1 MNIGIIGIGSFLPAN
16 RVTNVDLEQRMDTSD
31 EWIRT
36 RTGIEAR
43 HLADEDVSVA
53 DMATMAA
60 RRALLSANVAIDE
73 IDAIICATATAPAFP
88 ATACL
93 VQANLG
99 AKRAVAFDISAAC
112 SGFIFAMDT
121 AKSLMDSK
129 GFKRTLVI
137 GAEKMGSLIDWEDR
151 STAVLFGDG
160 AGAVV
165 LGEDEVAS
173 IDSIVLGSDG
183 TGGKYL
189 YESEDGKIVMNGRE
203 VFKFAV
209 RKMPEIVLEALSKA
223 GKSLEDLD
231 VLVPHQANR
240 RIIDAAMER
249 LELADEKVVMT
260 IQDHAN
266 TSAASIPLAL
276 AEAVKGGKI
285 QDGQTIVVA
294 GFGAGLTWG
303 ASCLTWNKATITEE
317 INT

>member
-1 MNIGIIGIGSFLPAN
+1 MNIGIIGIGSFLPDN
-16 RVTNVDLEQRMDTSD
+16 RVTNIDLEKRMDTSD

-43 HLADEDVSVA
+43 HLAGSDVSVS
-53 DMATMAA
+53 DMATRAA
-60 RRALLSANVAIDE
+60 ERALQSAGVTIDE
-73 IDAIICATATAPAFP
+73 IEAIVCATATAPAFP
-88 ATACL
+88 ATACV

-99 AKRAVAFDISAAC
+99 AKAAVAFDVSAAC

-129 GFKRTLVI
+129 GFKKTLVI
-137 GAEKMGSLIDWEDR
+137 GAEKMGSLIDWDDR

-165 LGEDEVAS
+165 LGEDEIAS
-173 IDSIVLGSDG
+173 IDSIILGSDG
-183 TGGKYL
+183 TGGKHL
-189 YESEDGKIVMNGRE
+189 YENDEGKIVMNGRE

-209 RKMPEIVLEALSKA
+209 RKMPEIVLESLNKA
-223 GKSLEDLD
+223 DKSLNDLD

-249 LELADEKVVMT
+249 LDLEEEKVVMT

-276 AEAVKGGKI
+276 AEAVKSGKI
-285 QDGQTIVVA
+285 QDGQTVVIA

-303 ASCLTWNKATITEE
+303 ASCLTWNHATITEG
-317 INT
+317 NHL

>member
-1 MNIGIIGIGSFLPAN
+1 MNIGIIGIGSFLPTN
-16 RVTNVDLEQRMDTSD
+16 RVTNVDLEKRMDTSD

-43 HLADEDVSVA
+43 HLADSDLTVA
-53 DMATMAA
+53 DMATHAA
-60 RRALLSANVAIDE
+60 ERALKSAGVSIED
-73 IDAIICATATAPAFP
+73 IDAIVCATATAPSFP

-99 AKRAVAFDISAAC
+99 AKRAVAFDVSAAC

-121 AKSLMDSK
+121 AKGLMASK
-129 GFKRTLVI
+129 GFKKTLVI
-137 GAEKMGSLIDWEDR
+137 GAEKMGNLIDWDDR

-173 IDSIVLGSDG
+173 VDSIILGSDG

-189 YESEDGKIVMNGRE
+189 YENDEGKIVMNGRE

-209 RKMPEIVLEALSKA
+209 RKMPDIVVEALEQA
-223 GKSLEDLD
+223 GKTIQDMD

-240 RIIDAAMER
+240 RIIEAAIER
-249 LELADEKVVMT
+249 LGLTEEKVVVT

-276 AEAVKGGKI
+276 AEAVKSGKV
-285 QDGQTIVVA
+285 QAGQTVVIA

-303 ASCLTWNKATITEE
+303 ASCLTWNNANITEE
-317 INT
+317 IRT

>member
-1 MNIGIIGIGSFLPAN
+1 MNIGIIGIGSFLPNN
-16 RVTNVDLEQRMDTSD
+16 RVTNIDLEKRMDTSD

-43 HLADEDVSVA
+43 HLAESDVSVS
-53 DMATMAA
+53 DMATRAA
-60 RRALLSANVAIDE
+60 ERALQSAGVSIDE
-73 IDAIICATATAPAFP
+73 IEAIVCATATAPAFP
-88 ATACL
+88 ATACV

-99 AKRAVAFDISAAC
+99 AKAVVAFDVSAAC

-129 GFKRTLVI
+129 GFKKTLVI
-137 GAEKMGSLIDWEDR
+137 GAEKMGSLIDWDDR

-165 LGEDEVAS
+165 LGEDEIAS

-183 TGGKYL
+183 TGGKHL
-189 YESEDGKIVMNGRE
+189 YENDEGKIVMNGRE

-209 RKMPEIVLEALSKA
+209 RKMPEIVLESLNKA
-223 GKSLEDLD
+223 DKSLNDLD

-249 LELADEKVVMT
+249 LNLQEEKVVMT

-276 AEAVKGGKI
+276 AEAVKSGKI
-285 QDGQTIVVA
+285 QDGQTVVIA

-303 ASCLTWNKATITEE
+303 ASCLTWNHATITEG
-317 INT
+317 NHL

>member
-1 MNIGIIGIGSFLPAN
+1 MNIGIIGIGSFLPDN
-16 RVTNVDLEQRMDTSD
+16 RVTNIDLEKRMDTSD

-43 HLADEDVSVA
+43 HLAEEDMTVA
-53 DMATMAA
+53 DMATRAA
-60 RRALLSANVAIDE
+60 ERALQSAGVTIDDIEAIV
-73 IDAIICATATAPAFP
+73 CATATAPAFP
-88 ATACL
+88 ATACV

-99 AKRAVAFDISAAC
+99 AKAAVAFDVSAAC

-129 GFKRTLVI
+129 GLKKTLVI
-137 GAEKMGSLIDWEDR
+137 GAEKMGSLIDWDDR

-165 LGEDEVAS
+165 LGEDEIAS
-173 IDSIVLGSDG
+173 IDSLVLGSDG
-183 TGGKYL
+183 TGGKHL
-189 YESEDGKIVMNGRE
+189 YENEEGKIVMNGRE

-209 RKMPEIVLEALSKA
+209 RKMPEIVLEALDKA
-223 GKSLEDLD
+223 DKTLEDLD

-249 LELADEKVVMT
+249 LHLEEEKVVMT

-276 AEAVKGGKI
+276 SEAVKSGKI
-285 QDGQTIVVA
+285 QDGQTVVIA

-303 ASCLTWNKATITEE
+303 ASCLTWNHATITEG
-317 INT
+317 NHL

>member
-1 MNIGIIGIGSFLPAN
+1 MNIGIIGIGSFLPDN
-16 RVTNVDLEQRMDTSD
+16 RVTNIDLEKRMDTSD

-43 HLADEDVSVA
+43 HLAEEDMTVA
-53 DMATMAA
+53 DMATRAA
-60 RRALLSANVAIDE
+60 ERALQSAGVTIDDIEAIV
-73 IDAIICATATAPAFP
+73 CATATAPAFP
-88 ATACL
+88 ATACV

-99 AKRAVAFDISAAC
+99 AKAAVAFDVSAAC

-129 GFKRTLVI
+129 GFKKTLVI
-137 GAEKMGSLIDWEDR
+137 GAEKMGSLIDWDDR

-165 LGEDEVAS
+165 LGEDDIAS
-173 IDSIVLGSDG
+173 IDSLVLGSDG
-183 TGGKYL
+183 TGGKHL
-189 YESEDGKIVMNGRE
+189 YENEEGKIVMNGRE

-209 RKMPEIVLEALSKA
+209 RKMPKIVLEALDKA
-223 GKSLEDLD
+223 DKTLEDLD

-249 LELADEKVVMT
+249 LHLEEEKVVMT

-276 AEAVKGGKI
+276 AEAVKSGKI
-285 QDGQTIVVA
+285 QDGQTVVIA

-303 ASCLTWNKATITEE
+303 ASCLTWNHATITEG
-317 INT
+317 NHL

>member
-1 MNIGIIGIGSFLPAN
+1 MNIGIIGIGSFLPDN
-16 RVTNVDLEQRMDTSD
+16 RVTNIDLEKRMDTSD

-43 HLADEDVSVA
+43 HLAEGDVTVA
-53 DMATMAA
+53 DMATRAA
-60 RRALLSANVAIDE
+60 ERALQSAGVTIDE
-73 IDAIICATATAPAFP
+73 IEAIVCATATAPAFP
-88 ATACL
+88 ATACV

-99 AKRAVAFDISAAC
+99 AKAAVAFDVSAAC

-129 GFKRTLVI
+129 GLKKTLVI
-137 GAEKMGSLIDWEDR
+137 GAEKMGSLIDWDDR

-165 LGEDEVAS
+165 LGEDEIAS
-173 IDSIVLGSDG
+173 IDSLVLGSDG
-183 TGGKYL
+183 TGGKHL
-189 YESEDGKIVMNGRE
+189 YENEEGKIVMNGRE

-209 RKMPEIVLEALSKA
+209 RKMPEIVLEALDKA
-223 GKSLEDLD
+223 DKTLEDLD

-249 LELADEKVVMT
+249 LHLEEEKVVMT

-276 AEAVKGGKI
+276 AEAVKSGKI
-285 QDGQTIVVA
+285 KDGQTVVIA

-303 ASCLTWNKATITEE
+303 ASCLTWNHATITEG
-317 INT
+317 NHL

>member
-1 MNIGIIGIGSFLPAN
+1 MNIGIIGIGSFLPDN
-16 RVTNVDLEQRMDTSD
+16 RVTNIDLEKRMDTSD

-43 HLADEDVSVA
+43 HLAESDVSVS
-53 DMATMAA
+53 DMATHAA
-60 RRALLSANVAIDE
+60 ERALQSAGVSIDE
-73 IDAIICATATAPAFP
+73 IEAIVCATATAPAFP
-88 ATACL
+88 ATACV

-99 AKRAVAFDISAAC
+99 AKAAVAFDVSAAC

-129 GFKRTLVI
+129 GFKKTLVI
-137 GAEKMGSLIDWEDR
+137 GAEKMGSLIDWDDR

-165 LGEDEVAS
+165 LGEDEIAS

-183 TGGKYL
+183 TGGKHL
-189 YESEDGKIVMNGRE
+189 YENDEGKIVMNGRE

-209 RKMPEIVLEALSKA
+209 RKMPEIVLESLNKA
-223 GKSLEDLD
+223 DKSLNDLD

-249 LELADEKVVMT
+249 LDLEEEKVVMT

-276 AEAVKGGKI
+276 AEAVKSGKI
-285 QDGQTIVVA
+285 QDGQTVVIA

-303 ASCLTWNKATITEE
+303 ASCLTWNHATITEG
-317 INT
+317 NHS

>member
-1 MNIGIIGIGSFLPAN
+1 MNIGIIGIGSFLPDN
-16 RVTNVDLEQRMDTSD
+16 RVTNIDLEKRMDTSD

-43 HLADEDVSVA
+43 HLAEEDMTVA
-53 DMATMAA
+53 DMATRAA
-60 RRALLSANVAIDE
+60 ERALQSAGVTIDDIEAIV
-73 IDAIICATATAPAFP
+73 CATATAPAFP
-88 ATACL
+88 ATACV
-93 VQANLG
+93 VQANLC
-99 AKRAVAFDISAAC
+99 AKAAVAFDVSAAC

-129 GFKRTLVI
+129 GFKKTLVI
-137 GAEKMGSLIDWEDR
+137 GAEKMGSLIDWDDR

-165 LGEDEVAS
+165 LGEDDIAS
-173 IDSIVLGSDG
+173 IDSLVLGSDG
-183 TGGKYL
+183 TGGKHL
-189 YESEDGKIVMNGRE
+189 YENEEGKIVMNGRE

-209 RKMPEIVLEALSKA
+209 RKMPEIVLEALDKA
-223 GKSLEDLD
+223 DKTLEDLD

-249 LELADEKVVMT
+249 LHLEEEKVVMT

-276 AEAVKGGKI
+276 AEAVKSGKI
-285 QDGQTIVVA
+285 QDGQTVVIA

-303 ASCLTWNKATITEE
+303 ASCLTWNHATITEG
-317 INT
+317 NHL

>member
-1 MNIGIIGIGSFLPAN
+1 MNIGIIGIGSFLPDN
-16 RVTNVDLEQRMDTSD
+16 RVTNIDLEKRMDTSD

-43 HLADEDVSVA
+43 HLAEGDVTVA
-53 DMATMAA
+53 DMATRAA
-60 RRALLSANVAIDE
+60 ERALQSAGVTIDE
-73 IDAIICATATAPAFP
+73 IEAIVCATATAPAFP
-88 ATACL
+88 ATACV

-99 AKRAVAFDISAAC
+99 AKAAVAFDVSAAC

-129 GFKRTLVI
+129 GLKKTLVI
-137 GAEKMGSLIDWEDR
+137 GAEKMGSLIDWDDR

-165 LGEDEVAS
+165 LGEDEIAS
-173 IDSIVLGSDG
+173 IDSLVLGSDG
-183 TGGKYL
+183 TGGKHL
-189 YESEDGKIVMNGRE
+189 YENEEGKIVMNGRE

-209 RKMPEIVLEALSKA
+209 RKMPEIVLEALDKA
-223 GKSLEDLD
+223 DKTLEDLD

-249 LELADEKVVMT
+249 LHLEEEKVVMT

-276 AEAVKGGKI
+276 AEAVKSGKI
-285 QDGQTIVVA
+285 QDGQTVVIA

-303 ASCLTWNKATITEE
+303 ASCLTWNHATITEG
-317 INT
+317 NHL

>member
-1 MNIGIIGIGSFLPAN
+1 MNIGIIGIGSFLPTN
-16 RVTNVDLEQRMDTSD
+16 RVTNVDLEKRMDTSD

-43 HLADEDVSVA
+43 HLADSDLTVA
-53 DMATMAA
+53 DMATDAA
-60 RRALLSANVAIDE
+60 ERALKSAGVSIED
-73 IDAIICATATAPAFP
+73 IDAIVCATATAPSFP

-99 AKRAVAFDISAAC
+99 AKGAVAFDVSAAC
-112 SGFIFAMDT
+112 SGFIFALDT
-121 AKSLMDSK
+121 AKSLMASK
-129 GFKRTLVI
+129 GFKKTLVI
-137 GAEKMGSLIDWEDR
+137 GAEKMGNLIDWDDR

-173 IDSIVLGSDG
+173 VDSILLGSDG

-189 YESEDGKIVMNGRE
+189 YENDEGKIVMNGRE

-209 RKMPEIVLEALSKA
+209 RKMPDIVVEALEQA
-223 GKSLEDLD
+223 GKTIEDLD

-240 RIIDAAMER
+240 RIIDAAIER
-249 LELADEKVVMT
+249 LGLAEEKVVVT

-276 AEAVKGGKI
+276 ADAVKSGKI
-285 QDGQTIVVA
+285 TAGQTVVIA

-303 ASCLTWNKATITEE
+303 ASCLTWNKANITEE
-317 INT
+317 IRT

>member
-1 MNIGIIGIGSFLPAN
+1 MNIGIIGIGSFLPDN
-16 RVTNVDLEQRMDTSD
+16 RVTNIDLEKRMDTSD

-43 HLADEDVSVA
+43 HLADADMSVA
-53 DMATMAA
+53 DMATRAA
-60 RRALLSANVAIDE
+60 ERALASAGVVIED
-73 IDAIICATATAPAFP
+73 IDAIVCATATAPSFP

-99 AKRAVAFDISAAC
+99 AKRAVAFDVSAAC

-121 AKSLMDSK
+121 AKSLMQSK

-137 GAEKMGSLIDWEDR
+137 GAEKMGNLIDWDDR

-165 LGEDEVAS
+165 LGEDDIAA

-183 TGGKYL
+183 TGGKFL
-189 YESEDGKIVMNGRE
+189 YENADGKIVMNGRE

-209 RKMPEIVLEALSKA
+209 RKMPDIVLEALHQA
-223 GKSLEDLD
+223 GKDIADMD

-240 RIIDAAMER
+240 RIIDAAIER
-249 LELADEKVVMT
+249 LGLAEDKVVVT

-276 AEAVKGGKI
+276 AEAVKIGKVTA
-285 QDGQTIVVA
+285 GQTVVIA

-303 ASCLTWNKATITEE
+303 ASCLTWNNAKITEE
-317 INT
+317 ICS

>member
-1 MNIGIIGIGSFLPAN
+1 MNIGIIGIGSFLPDN
-16 RVTNVDLEQRMDTSD
+16 RVTNIDLEKRMDTSD

-43 HLADEDVSVA
+43 HLAEGDVTVA
-53 DMATMAA
+53 DMATRAA
-60 RRALLSANVAIDE
+60 ERALQSAGVSIDE
-73 IDAIICATATAPAFP
+73 IEAIVCATATAPAFP
-88 ATACL
+88 ATACV

-99 AKRAVAFDISAAC
+99 AKAAVAFDVSAAC

-129 GFKRTLVI
+129 GLKKTLVI
-137 GAEKMGSLIDWEDR
+137 GAEKMGSLIDWDDR

-165 LGEDEVAS
+165 LGEDEIAS
-173 IDSIVLGSDG
+173 IDSLVLGSDG
-183 TGGKYL
+183 TGGKHL
-189 YESEDGKIVMNGRE
+189 YENEEGKIVMNGRE

-209 RKMPEIVLEALSKA
+209 RKMPEIVLEALDKA
-223 GKSLEDLD
+223 DKTLEDLD

-249 LELADEKVVMT
+249 LHLEEEKVVMT

-276 AEAVKGGKI
+276 AEAVKSGKI
-285 QDGQTIVVA
+285 QDGQTVVIA

-303 ASCLTWNKATITEE
+303 ASCLTWNHATITGG
-317 INT
+317 NHL

>member
-1 MNIGIIGIGSFLPAN
+1 MNIGIIGIGSFLPNN
-16 RVTNVDLEQRMDTSD
+16 RVTNIDLEKRMDTSD

-43 HLADEDVSVA
+43 HLAESDVSVS
-53 DMATMAA
+53 DMATRAA
-60 RRALLSANVAIDE
+60 EQALQSAGVSIDE
-73 IDAIICATATAPAFP
+73 IEAIVCATATAPAFP
-88 ATACL
+88 ATACV

-99 AKRAVAFDISAAC
+99 AKAAVAFDVSAAC

-129 GFKRTLVI
+129 GFKKTLVI
-137 GAEKMGSLIDWEDR
+137 GAEKMGSLIDWDDR

-165 LGEDEVAS
+165 LGEDEIAS

-183 TGGKYL
+183 TGGKHL
-189 YESEDGKIVMNGRE
+189 YENDEGKIVMNGRE

-209 RKMPEIVLEALSKA
+209 RKMPEIVLESLNKA
-223 GKSLEDLD
+223 DKSLNDLD

-249 LELADEKVVMT
+249 LNLEEEKVVMT

-276 AEAVKGGKI
+276 AEAVKSGKI
-285 QDGQTIVVA
+285 QDGQTVVIA

-303 ASCLTWNKATITEE
+303 ASCLTWNHATITEG
-317 INT
+317 NHL

>member
-16 RVTNVDLEQRMDTSD
+16 RVTNVDLEQWMDTSD

-285 QDGQTIVVA
+285 QDGQTVVVA

>member
-1 MNIGIIGIGSFLPAN
+1 MNIGIIGIGSFLPDN
-16 RVTNVDLEQRMDTSD
+16 RVTNIDLEKRMDTSD

-43 HLADEDVSVA
+43 HLAEGDVTVA
-53 DMATMAA
+53 DMATRAA
-60 RRALLSANVAIDE
+60 ERALLSAGVTIDE
-73 IDAIICATATAPAFP
+73 IEAIVCATATAPAFP
-88 ATACL
+88 ATACV

-99 AKRAVAFDISAAC
+99 AKAAVAFDVSAAC

-129 GFKRTLVI
+129 GFKKTLVI

-165 LGEDEVAS
+165 LGEDDIAS
-173 IDSIVLGSDG
+173 LDSFVLGSDG
-183 TGGKYL
+183 TGGKHL
-189 YESEDGKIVMNGRE
+189 YENDEGKIVMNGRE

-209 RKMPEIVLEALSKA
+209 RKMPEIVLEALDKA
-223 GKSLEDLD
+223 DKTLEDLD

-249 LELADEKVVMT
+249 LHLEEEKVVMT

-276 AEAVKGGKI
+276 AEAVKSGKI
-285 QDGQTIVVA
+285 QDGQTVVIA

-303 ASCLTWNKATITEE
+303 ASCLTWNHATITEG
-317 INT
+317 NHL

>member
-1 MNIGIIGIGSFLPAN
+1 MTIGIIGIGAFLPSN
-16 RVTNVDLEQRMDTSD
+16 RVTNLDLEQRMDTSD

-43 HLADEDVSVA
+43 HLADADVSVGQ
-53 DMATMAA
+53 MATHAA
-60 RRALLSANVAIDE
+60 KRALESAGISIDE
-73 IDAIICATATAPAFP
+73 IEAIVCATATAPAFP
-88 ATACL
+88 ATACV

-99 AKRAVAFDISAAC
+99 AKGAIAFDVSAAC

-121 AKSLMDSK
+121 AKSLMQSK
-129 GFKRTLVI
+129 GLKKTLVI
-137 GAEKMGSLIDWEDR
+137 GAEKMGDLIDWDDR

-165 LGEDEVAS
+165 LGEDDVAAIES
-173 IDSIVLGSDG
+173 IILGSDG
-183 TGGKYL
+183 TGGKHL
-189 YESEDGKIVMNGRE
+189 YENEDGKIVMNGRE

-209 RKMPEIVLEALSKA
+209 RKMPEIVLDALQQA
-223 GKSLEDLD
+223 GKTMDSLD

-240 RIIDAAMER
+240 RIIEAAMER
-249 LELADEKVVMT
+249 LGLPEDKVVVT

-276 AEAVKGGKI
+276 ASAVASGKI
-285 QDGQTIVVA
+285 QAGQTVVIA

-303 ASCLTWNKATITEE
+303 ASCLTWNQATITEE
-317 INT
+317 MSV

>member
-1 MNIGIIGIGSFLPAN
+1 MNIGIIGIGSFLPDN
-16 RVTNVDLEQRMDTSD
+16 RITNIDLEKRMDTSD

-43 HLADEDVSVA
+43 HLADADLSVA
-53 DMATMAA
+53 DMATHAA
-60 RRALLSANVAIDE
+60 ERALQSGGVSIED
-73 IDAIICATATAPAFP
+73 IDAIICATATAPSFP

-99 AKRAVAFDISAAC
+99 AKQAVAFDVSAAC

-121 AKSLMDSK
+121 AKSMMQAK
-129 GFKRTLVI
+129 GLKRTLVI
-137 GAEKMGSLIDWEDR
+137 GAEKMGNLIDWDDR

-165 LGEDEVAS
+165 LGEDEVAA

-183 TGGKYL
+183 TGGKFL
-189 YESEDGKIVMNGRE
+189 YENEEGKIVMNGRE

-209 RKMPEIVLEALSKA
+209 RKMPDIVLEALEGA
-223 GKSLEDLD
+223 GKSIEDLD

-240 RIIDAAMER
+240 RIIDAAIER
-249 LELADEKVVMT
+249 LGLQEEKVVVT

-276 AEAVKGGKI
+276 AEAVKHGKI
-285 QDGQTIVVA
+285 SNGQTVVIA

-303 ASCLTWNKATITEE
+303 ASCLTWNNANITEE
-317 INT
+317 INA

>member
-1 MNIGIIGIGSFLPAN
+1 MNIGIIGIGSFLPNN
-16 RVTNVDLEQRMDTSD
+16 RVTNIDLEKRMDTSD

-43 HLADEDVSVA
+43 HLAESDVSVS
-53 DMATMAA
+53 DMATRAA
-60 RRALLSANVAIDE
+60 ERALQSAGVSIDE
-73 IDAIICATATAPAFP
+73 IEAIVCATATAPAFP
-88 ATACL
+88 ATACV

-99 AKRAVAFDISAAC
+99 AKAAVAFDVSAAC

-129 GFKRTLVI
+129 GFKKTLVI
-137 GAEKMGSLIDWEDR
+137 GAEKMGSLIDWDDR

-165 LGEDEVAS
+165 LGEDEIAS

-183 TGGKYL
+183 TGGKHL
-189 YESEDGKIVMNGRE
+189 YENDEGKIVMNGRE

-209 RKMPEIVLEALSKA
+209 RKMPEIVLESLNKA
-223 GKSLEDLD
+223 DKSLNDLD

-249 LELADEKVVMT
+249 LDLEEEKVVMT

-276 AEAVKGGKI
+276 AEAVKSGKI
-285 QDGQTIVVA
+285 QDGQTIVIA

-303 ASCLTWNKATITEE
+303 ASCLTWNHATITEG
-317 INT
+317 NHS

>member
-1 MNIGIIGIGSFLPAN
+1 MNIGIIGIGSFLPDN
-16 RVTNVDLEQRMDTSD
+16 RVTNIDLEKRMDTSD

-43 HLADEDVSVA
+43 HLAEGDVTVA
-53 DMATMAA
+53 DMATRAA
-60 RRALLSANVAIDE
+60 ERALQSAGVTIDDIE
-73 IDAIICATATAPAFP
+73 AIICATATAPAFP
-88 ATACL
+88 ATACV

-99 AKRAVAFDISAAC
+99 AKAAVAFDVSAAC

-129 GFKRTLVI
+129 GLKKTLVI
-137 GAEKMGSLIDWEDR
+137 GAEKMGSLIDWDDR

-165 LGEDEVAS
+165 LGEDEIAS
-173 IDSIVLGSDG
+173 IDSLVLGSDG
-183 TGGKYL
+183 TGGKHL
-189 YESEDGKIVMNGRE
+189 YENEEGKIVMNGRE

-209 RKMPEIVLEALSKA
+209 RKMPEIVLEALDKA
-223 GKSLEDLD
+223 DKTLEDLD

-249 LELADEKVVMT
+249 LHLEEEKVVMT

-276 AEAVKGGKI
+276 AEAVKSGKI
-285 QDGQTIVVA
+285 QDGQTVVIA

-303 ASCLTWNKATITEE
+303 ASCLTWNHATITEG
-317 INT
+317 NHL

>member
-1 MNIGIIGIGSFLPAN
+1 MTNI
-16 RVTNVDLEQRMDTSD
+16 DLEKRMDTSD

-43 HLADEDVSVA
+43 HLAEGDVTVA
-53 DMATMAA
+53 DMATRAA
-60 RRALLSANVAIDE
+60 ERALQSAGVSIDE
-73 IDAIICATATAPAFP
+73 IEAIVCATATAPAFP
-88 ATACL
+88 ATACV

-99 AKRAVAFDISAAC
+99 AKAAVAFDVSAAC

-129 GFKRTLVI
+129 GLKKTLVI
-137 GAEKMGSLIDWEDR
+137 GAEKMGSLIDWDDR

-165 LGEDEVAS
+165 LGEDEIAS
-173 IDSIVLGSDG
+173 IDSLVLGSDG
-183 TGGKYL
+183 TGGKHL
-189 YESEDGKIVMNGRE
+189 YENEEGKIVMNGRE

-209 RKMPEIVLEALSKA
+209 RKMPEIVLEALDKA
-223 GKSLEDLD
+223 DKTLEDLD

-249 LELADEKVVMT
+249 LHLEEEKVVMT

-276 AEAVKGGKI
+276 SEAVKSGKI
-285 QDGQTIVVA
+285 QDGQTVVIA

-303 ASCLTWNKATITEE
+303 ASCLTWNHATITEG
-317 INT
+317 NHL

>member
-16 RVTNVDLEQRMDTSD
+16 RVTNIDLEQRMDTSD

-43 HLADEDVSVA
+43 HLADADVTVA
-53 DMATMAA
+53 DMATQAA
-60 RRALLSANVAIDE
+60 ERALKSAGIDIDE
-73 IDAIICATATAPAFP
+73 IDAIVCATATAPSFP

-99 AKRAVAFDISAAC
+99 AKRAVAFDVSAAC

-121 AKSLMDSK
+121 AKSLMVSK

-137 GAEKMGSLIDWEDR
+137 GAEKMGNLIDWDDR

-165 LGEDEVAS
+165 LGEDDVAS

-189 YESEDGKIVMNGRE
+189 YENDEGKIVMNGRE

-209 RKMPEIVLEALSKA
+209 RKMPDIVLEALEQA
-223 GKSLEDLD
+223 GKTIDDMD

-240 RIIDAAMER
+240 RIIDAAIER
-249 LELADEKVVMT
+249 LGLAEEKVVVT

-276 AEAVKGGKI
+276 AAAVQNGKVAA
-285 QDGQTIVVA
+285 GQTVVIA

-303 ASCLTWNKATITEE
+303 ASCITWNNANITEE
-317 INT
+317 ISS

>member
-1 MNIGIIGIGSFLPAN
+1 MNIGIIGIGSFLPDN
-16 RVTNVDLEQRMDTSD
+16 RVTNIDLEKRMDTSD

-43 HLADEDVSVA
+43 HLAESDVSVS
-53 DMATMAA
+53 DMATRAA
-60 RRALLSANVAIDE
+60 ERALQSAGVSIDE
-73 IDAIICATATAPAFP
+73 IEAIVCATATAPAFP
-88 ATACL
+88 ATACV

-99 AKRAVAFDISAAC
+99 AKAAVAFDVSAAC

-129 GFKRTLVI
+129 GFKKTLVI
-137 GAEKMGSLIDWEDR
+137 GAEKMGSLIDWDDR

-165 LGEDEVAS
+165 LGEDEIAS
-173 IDSIVLGSDG
+173 IDSIILGSDG
-183 TGGKYL
+183 TGGKHL
-189 YESEDGKIVMNGRE
+189 YENDEGKIVMNGRE

-209 RKMPEIVLEALSKA
+209 RKMPEIVLESLNKA
-223 GKSLEDLD
+223 DKSLNDLD

-249 LELADEKVVMT
+249 LDLEEEKVVMT

-276 AEAVKGGKI
+276 AEAVKSGKI
-285 QDGQTIVVA
+285 QDGQTVVIA

-303 ASCLTWNKATITEE
+303 ASCLTWNHATITEG
-317 INT
+317 NHL

>member
-1 MNIGIIGIGSFLPAN
+1 MNIGIIGIGSFLPDN
-16 RVTNVDLEQRMDTSD
+16 RVTNIDLEKRMDTSD

-43 HLADEDVSVA
+43 HLAKEDMTVA
-53 DMATMAA
+53 DMATRAA
-60 RRALLSANVAIDE
+60 ERALQSAGVTIDDIEAIV
-73 IDAIICATATAPAFP
+73 CATSTAPAFP
-88 ATACL
+88 ATACV

-99 AKRAVAFDISAAC
+99 AKAAVAFDVSAAC

-129 GFKRTLVI
+129 GFKKTLVI
-137 GAEKMGSLIDWEDR
+137 GAEKMGSLIDWDDR

-165 LGEDEVAS
+165 LGEDDIAS
-173 IDSIVLGSDG
+173 IDSLVLGSDG
-183 TGGKYL
+183 TGGKHL
-189 YESEDGKIVMNGRE
+189 YENEEGKIVMNGRE

-209 RKMPEIVLEALSKA
+209 RKMPEIVLEALDKA
-223 GKSLEDLD
+223 DKTLEDLD

-249 LELADEKVVMT
+249 LHLEEEKVVMT

-276 AEAVKGGKI
+276 AEAVKSGKI
-285 QDGQTIVVA
+285 QDGQTVVIA

-303 ASCLTWNKATITEE
+303 ASCLTWNHATITEG
-317 INT
+317 NHL

>member
-1 MNIGIIGIGSFLPAN
+1 MNIGIIGIGSFLPDN
-16 RVTNVDLEQRMDTSD
+16 RVTNIDLEKRMDTSD

-43 HLADEDVSVA
+43 HLAEEDMTVA
-53 DMATMAA
+53 DMATRAA
-60 RRALLSANVAIDE
+60 ERALQSAGVTIDDIE
-73 IDAIICATATAPAFP
+73 AIICATATAPAFP
-88 ATACL
+88 ATACV

-99 AKRAVAFDISAAC
+99 AKAAVAFDVSAAC

-129 GFKRTLVI
+129 GFKKTLVI
-137 GAEKMGSLIDWEDR
+137 GAEKMGSLIDWDDR

-165 LGEDEVAS
+165 LGEDEIAS
-173 IDSIVLGSDG
+173 IDSLVLGSDG
-183 TGGKYL
+183 TGGKHL
-189 YESEDGKIVMNGRE
+189 YENEEGKIVMNGRE

-209 RKMPEIVLEALSKA
+209 RKMPEIVLEALDKA
-223 GKSLEDLD
+223 DKTLEDLD

-249 LELADEKVVMT
+249 LHLEEKKVVMT

-276 AEAVKGGKI
+276 AEAVKSGKI
-285 QDGQTIVVA
+285 QDGQTVVIA

-303 ASCLTWNKATITEE
+303 ASCLTWNHATITEG
-317 INT
+317 NHL

>member
-1 MNIGIIGIGSFLPAN
+1 MNIGIIGIGSFLPDN
-16 RVTNVDLEQRMDTSD
+16 RVTNIDLEKRMDTSD

-43 HLADEDVSVA
+43 HLAESDVSVS
-53 DMATMAA
+53 DMATRAA
-60 RRALLSANVAIDE
+60 ERALQSAGVSIDE
-73 IDAIICATATAPAFP
+73 IEAIVCATATAPAFP
-88 ATACL
+88 ATACV

-99 AKRAVAFDISAAC
+99 AKAAVAFDVSAAC

-129 GFKRTLVI
+129 GFKKTLVI
-137 GAEKMGSLIDWEDR
+137 GAEKMGSLIDWDDR

-165 LGEDEVAS
+165 LGEDEIAS

-183 TGGKYL
+183 TGGKHL
-189 YESEDGKIVMNGRE
+189 YENDEGKIVMNGRE

-209 RKMPEIVLEALSKA
+209 RKMPEIVLESLNKA
-223 GKSLEDLD
+223 DKSLNDLD

-249 LELADEKVVMT
+249 LDLEEEKVVMT

-276 AEAVKGGKI
+276 AEAVKSGKI
-285 QDGQTIVVA
+285 QDGQTVVIA

-303 ASCLTWNKATITEE
+303 ASCLTWNHATITEG
-317 INT
+317 NHS

>member
-1 MNIGIIGIGSFLPAN
+1 
-16 RVTNVDLEQRMDTSD
+16 
-31 EWIRT
+31 
-36 RTGIEAR
+36 
-43 HLADEDVSVA
+43 
-53 DMATMAA
+53 MATRAA
-60 RRALLSANVAIDE
+60 ERALQSAGVSIDE
-73 IDAIICATATAPAFP
+73 IEAIVCATATAPAFP
-88 ATACL
+88 ATACV

-99 AKRAVAFDISAAC
+99 AKAAVAFDVSAAC

-129 GFKRTLVI
+129 GFKKTLVI
-137 GAEKMGSLIDWEDR
+137 GAEKMGSLIDWDDR

-165 LGEDEVAS
+165 LGEDEIAS

-183 TGGKYL
+183 TGGKHL
-189 YESEDGKIVMNGRE
+189 YENDEGKIVMNGRE

-209 RKMPEIVLEALSKA
+209 RKMPEIVLESLNKA
-223 GKSLEDLD
+223 DKSLNDLD

-249 LELADEKVVMT
+249 LDLEEEKVVMT

-276 AEAVKGGKI
+276 AEAVKSGKI
-285 QDGQTIVVA
+285 QDGQTVVIA

-303 ASCLTWNKATITEE
+303 ASCLTWNHATITEG
-317 INT
+317 NHS

>member
-1 MNIGIIGIGSFLPAN
+1 MNIGIIGIGSFLPDN
-16 RVTNVDLEQRMDTSD
+16 RVTNIDLEKRMDTSD

-43 HLADEDVSVA
+43 HLAEEDMTVA
-53 DMATMAA
+53 DMATRAA
-60 RRALLSANVAIDE
+60 ERALQSAGVTIDDIEAIV
-73 IDAIICATATAPAFP
+73 CATATAPAFP
-88 ATACL
+88 ATACV

-99 AKRAVAFDISAAC
+99 AKAAVAFDVSAAC

-129 GFKRTLVI
+129 GFKKTLVI
-137 GAEKMGSLIDWEDR
+137 GAEKMGSLIDWDDR

-165 LGEDEVAS
+165 LGEDDIAS
-173 IDSIVLGSDG
+173 IDSLVLGSDG
-183 TGGKYL
+183 TGGKHL
-189 YESEDGKIVMNGRE
+189 YENEEGKIVMNGRE

-209 RKMPEIVLEALSKA
+209 RKMPEIVLEALDKA
-223 GKSLEDLD
+223 DKTLEDLD

-249 LELADEKVVMT
+249 LHLEEEKVVMT

-276 AEAVKGGKI
+276 AEAVKSGKI
-285 QDGQTIVVA
+285 QDGQTVVIA

-303 ASCLTWNKATITEE
+303 ASCLTWNHATITEG
-317 INT
+317 NHL

>member
-1 MNIGIIGIGSFLPAN
+1 MTIGIIGIGAFLPSN
-16 RVTNVDLEQRMDTSD
+16 RVTNLDLEQRMDTSD

-43 HLADEDVSVA
+43 HLADADVSVGQ
-53 DMATMAA
+53 MATHAA
-60 RRALLSANVAIDE
+60 KRALESAGISIDE
-73 IDAIICATATAPAFP
+73 IEAIVCATATAPAFP
-88 ATACL
+88 ATACV

-99 AKRAVAFDISAAC
+99 AKRAIAFDVSAAC

-121 AKSLMDSK
+121 AKSLMQSK
-129 GFKRTLVI
+129 GLKKTLVI
-137 GAEKMGSLIDWEDR
+137 GAEKMGDLIDWDDR

-165 LGEDEVAS
+165 LGEDDVAAVES
-173 IDSIVLGSDG
+173 IILGSDG
-183 TGGKYL
+183 TGGKHL
-189 YESEDGKIVMNGRE
+189 YENEDGKIVMNGRE

-209 RKMPEIVLEALSKA
+209 RKMPEIVLDALQQA
-223 GKSLEDLD
+223 GKTMDSLD

-240 RIIDAAMER
+240 RIIEAAMER
-249 LELADEKVVMT
+249 LGLPEDKVVVT

-276 AEAVKGGKI
+276 ASAVASGKI
-285 QDGQTIVVA
+285 QAGQTVVIA

-303 ASCLTWNKATITEE
+303 ASCLTWNQATITEE
-317 INT
+317 MSI

>member
-1 MNIGIIGIGSFLPAN
+1 MNIGIIGIGSFLPDN
-16 RVTNVDLEQRMDTSD
+16 RVTNIDLEKRMDTSD

-43 HLADEDVSVA
+43 HLAESDVTVS
-53 DMATMAA
+53 DMATRAA
-60 RRALLSANVAIDE
+60 ERALQSAGVTIDE
-73 IDAIICATATAPAFP
+73 IEAIVCATATAPAFP
-88 ATACL
+88 ATACV

-99 AKRAVAFDISAAC
+99 AKAAVAFDVSAAC

-129 GFKRTLVI
+129 GFKKTLVI
-137 GAEKMGSLIDWEDR
+137 GAEKMGSLIDWDDR

-165 LGEDEVAS
+165 LGEDEIAS

-183 TGGKYL
+183 TGGKHL
-189 YESEDGKIVMNGRE
+189 YENDEGKIVMNGRE

-209 RKMPEIVLEALSKA
+209 RKMPEIVLESLNKA
-223 GKSLEDLD
+223 DKSLNDLD

-249 LELADEKVVMT
+249 LDLEEEKVVMT

-276 AEAVKGGKI
+276 AEAVKSGKI
-285 QDGQTIVVA
+285 QDGQTIVIA

-303 ASCLTWNKATITEE
+303 ASCLTWNHATITEG
-317 INT
+317 NHS

>member
-1 MNIGIIGIGSFLPAN
+1 MNIGIIGIGSFLPDN
-16 RVTNVDLEQRMDTSD
+16 RVTNVDLEKRMDTSD

-43 HLADEDVSVA
+43 HLADADMSVA
-53 DMATMAA
+53 DMATRAA
-60 RRALLSANVAIDE
+60 KRALASAGVVIED
-73 IDAIICATATAPAFP
+73 IDAIVCATATAPSFP

-99 AKRAVAFDISAAC
+99 AKRAVAFDVSAAC

-121 AKSLMDSK
+121 GKSLMQSK

-137 GAEKMGSLIDWEDR
+137 GAEKMGNLIDWDDR

-165 LGEDEVAS
+165 LGEDDVAA

-183 TGGKYL
+183 TGGKFL
-189 YESEDGKIVMNGRE
+189 YENADGKIVMNGRE

-209 RKMPEIVLEALSKA
+209 RKMPDIVLEALHQA
-223 GKSLEDLD
+223 GKDIADMD

-240 RIIDAAMER
+240 RIIDAAIER
-249 LELADEKVVMT
+249 LGLAEDKVVVT

-276 AEAVKGGKI
+276 AEAVKIGKVTA
-285 QDGQTIVVA
+285 GQTVVIA

-303 ASCLTWNKATITEE
+303 ASCLTWNNAKITEE
-317 INT
+317 ICS

>member
-1 MNIGIIGIGSFLPAN
+1 MNIGIIGIGSFLPTN
-16 RVTNVDLEQRMDTSD
+16 RVTNVDLEKRMDTSD

-43 HLADEDVSVA
+43 HLADSDLTVA
-53 DMATMAA
+53 DMATHAA
-60 RRALLSANVAIDE
+60 ERALKSAGVSIED
-73 IDAIICATATAPAFP
+73 IDAIVCATATAPSFP

-99 AKRAVAFDISAAC
+99 AKRAVAFDVSAAC

-121 AKSLMDSK
+121 AKGLMASK
-129 GFKRTLVI
+129 GFKKTLVI
-137 GAEKMGSLIDWEDR
+137 GAEKMGNLIDWDDR

-173 IDSIVLGSDG
+173 VDSIILGSDG

-189 YESEDGKIVMNGRE
+189 YENDEGKIVMNGRE

-209 RKMPEIVLEALSKA
+209 RKMPDIVVEALEQA
-223 GKSLEDLD
+223 GKTIQDMD

-240 RIIDAAMER
+240 RIIEAAIER
-249 LELADEKVVMT
+249 LGLAEEKVVVT

-276 AEAVKGGKI
+276 AEAVKSGKV
-285 QDGQTIVVA
+285 QAGQTVVIA

-303 ASCLTWNKATITEE
+303 ASCLTWNNANITEE
-317 INT
+317 IET

>member
-1 MNIGIIGIGSFLPAN
+1 MNIGIIGIGSFLPNN
-16 RVTNVDLEQRMDTSD
+16 RVTNIDLEKRMDTSD

-43 HLADEDVSVA
+43 HLAESDVSVS
-53 DMATMAA
+53 DMATRAA
-60 RRALLSANVAIDE
+60 ERALQSAGVSIDE
-73 IDAIICATATAPAFP
+73 IEAIVCATATAPAFP
-88 ATACL
+88 ATACV

-99 AKRAVAFDISAAC
+99 AKAAVAFDVSAAC

-129 GFKRTLVI
+129 GFKKTLVI
-137 GAEKMGSLIDWEDR
+137 GAEKMGSLIDWDDR

-165 LGEDEVAS
+165 LGEDEIAS

-183 TGGKYL
+183 TGGKHL
-189 YESEDGKIVMNGRE
+189 YENDEGKIVMNGRE

-209 RKMPEIVLEALSKA
+209 RKMPEIVLESLNKA
-223 GKSLEDLD
+223 DKSLNDLD

-249 LELADEKVVMT
+249 LNLEEEKVVMT

-276 AEAVKGGKI
+276 AEAVKSGKI
-285 QDGQTIVVA
+285 QDGQTVVIA

-303 ASCLTWNKATITEE
+303 ASCLTWNDATITEG
-317 INT
+317 NHL

>member
-1 MNIGIIGIGSFLPAN
+1 MNIGIIGIGSFLPDN
-16 RVTNVDLEQRMDTSD
+16 QVTNIDLEKRMDTSD

-43 HLADEDVSVA
+43 HLAEGDVTVA
-53 DMATMAA
+53 DMATRAA
-60 RRALLSANVAIDE
+60 ERALQSAGVSIDE
-73 IDAIICATATAPAFP
+73 IEAIVCATATAPAFP
-88 ATACL
+88 ATACV

-99 AKRAVAFDISAAC
+99 AKAAVAFDVSAAC

-129 GFKRTLVI
+129 GLKKTLVI
-137 GAEKMGSLIDWEDR
+137 GAEKMGSLIDWDDR

-165 LGEDEVAS
+165 LGEDEIAS
-173 IDSIVLGSDG
+173 IDSLVLGSDG
-183 TGGKYL
+183 TGGKHL
-189 YESEDGKIVMNGRE
+189 YENEEGKIVMNGRE

-209 RKMPEIVLEALSKA
+209 RKMPEIVLEALDKA
-223 GKSLEDLD
+223 DKTLEDLD

-249 LELADEKVVMT
+249 LHLEEEKVVMT

-276 AEAVKGGKI
+276 AEAVKSGKI
-285 QDGQTIVVA
+285 QDGQTVVIA

-303 ASCLTWNKATITEE
+303 ASCLTWNHATITEG
-317 INT
+317 NHL

>member
-209 RKMPEIVLEALSKA
+209 RKMPEIVLESLSKA

>member
-1 MNIGIIGIGSFLPAN
+1 MNIGIIGIGSFLPDN
-16 RVTNVDLEQRMDTSD
+16 RVTNIDLEKQMDTSD

-43 HLADEDVSVA
+43 HLAEGDVTVA
-53 DMATMAA
+53 DMATKAA
-60 RRALLSANVAIDE
+60 QRALQSADVSIDE

-99 AKRAVAFDISAAC
+99 AKRAVAFDVSAAC

-121 AKSLMDSK
+121 AKSLMQSK
-129 GFKRTLVI
+129 GYNRALVI
-137 GAEKMGSLIDWEDR
+137 GAEKMGSLIDWDDR

-165 LGEDEVAS
+165 LGEDPIAS
-173 IDSIVLGSDG
+173 IDSILLGSDG
-183 TGGKYL
+183 TGGKHL

-209 RKMPEIVLEALSKA
+209 RKMPEIVLESLKIA
-223 GKSLEDLD
+223 GKSLDDLD

-249 LELADEKVVMT
+249 LNLKEDKVVVT

-276 AEAVKGGKI
+276 AEAVRSGRV
-285 QDGQTIVVA
+285 QEGQTIVIA

-303 ASCLTWNKATITEE
+303 ASCLTWNNATITEE

>member
-1 MNIGIIGIGSFLPAN
+1 MNIGIIGIGSFLPDN
-16 RVTNVDLEQRMDTSD
+16 RVTNIDLEKRMDTSD

-43 HLADEDVSVA
+43 HLAESDVSVS
-53 DMATMAA
+53 DMATRAA
-60 RRALLSANVAIDE
+60 ERALQSAGVTIDE
-73 IDAIICATATAPAFP
+73 IEAIVCATATAPAFP
-88 ATACL
+88 ATACV

-99 AKRAVAFDISAAC
+99 AKAAVAFDVSAAC

-129 GFKRTLVI
+129 GFKKTLVI
-137 GAEKMGSLIDWEDR
+137 GAEKMGSLIDWDDR

-165 LGEDEVAS
+165 LGEDEIAS

-183 TGGKYL
+183 TGGKHL
-189 YESEDGKIVMNGRE
+189 YENDEGKIVMNGRE

-209 RKMPEIVLEALSKA
+209 RKMPEIVLESLNKA
-223 GKSLEDLD
+223 DKSLNDLD

-249 LELADEKVVMT
+249 LNLEEEKVVMT

-276 AEAVKGGKI
+276 AEAVKSGKI
-285 QDGQTIVVA
+285 QDGQTIVIA

-303 ASCLTWNKATITEE
+303 ASCLTWNHATITEG
-317 INT
+317 NHL

>member
-285 QDGQTIVVA
+285 QDGQTVVVA

>member
-1 MNIGIIGIGSFLPAN
+1 MNIGIIGIGSFLPNN
-16 RVTNVDLEQRMDTSD
+16 RVTNIDLEKRMDTSD

-43 HLADEDVSVA
+43 HLAESDVSVS
-53 DMATMAA
+53 DMATRAA
-60 RRALLSANVAIDE
+60 ERALQSAGVSIDE
-73 IDAIICATATAPAFP
+73 IEAIVCATATAPAFP
-88 ATACL
+88 ATACV

-99 AKRAVAFDISAAC
+99 AKAAVAFDVSAAC

-129 GFKRTLVI
+129 GFKKTLVI
-137 GAEKMGSLIDWEDR
+137 GAEKMGSLIDWDDR

-165 LGEDEVAS
+165 LGEDEIAS

-183 TGGKYL
+183 TGGKHL
-189 YESEDGKIVMNGRE
+189 YENDEGKIVMNGRE

-209 RKMPEIVLEALSKA
+209 RKMPEIVLESLNKA
-223 GKSLEDLD
+223 DKSLNDLD

-249 LELADEKVVMT
+249 LNLEEEKVVMT

-276 AEAVKGGKI
+276 AEAVKSGKI
-285 QDGQTIVVA
+285 QDGQTVVIA

-303 ASCLTWNKATITEE
+303 ASCLTWNHATITEG
-317 INT
+317 NHL